1 MAKSSIN
8 FAKSSTGSFAHNDRT
23 VSPKYLIDNPNLNQV
38 SCSADQA
45 QTKWQEL
52 FHKAKINYE
61 KCYGQKF
68 QTSFANTHWEAVV
81 NLNAHHT
88 LEDVEK
94 LANRI
99 TQETGFTTLQISIH
113 RDEGHINDNG
123 KKEKNYHAHINFFT
137 CDLKT
142 GQQLYRR
149 SVSKSERERIRRKNN
164 IPIGEPI
171 PKELTA
177 VMDRTKLSKL
187 QDITAEILTMERGNP
202 NRKAKRLNH
211 REYKISVQTNILK
224 DRKIE
229 KLQGEIKEVNTTNEQ
244 LQYSFQAYRSKIVEL
259 TNVDSVQRKEL
270 HRLNTEINKIKMD
283 DKIHPKKVAEL
294 ESKIETLKKSNQI
307 KDEIVTKLAIDISAL
322 PIVSTIFNAEIIAN
336 TIALHFKNIEKKA
349 QQMQNELLDHIAEIH
364 VAVTQN
370 TPISEI
376 KQLVKRQEY
385 NLLTRLRTKEPY
397 KTALERRDQVY
408 RARFKEKS
416 TSLQSPIVRDYNDN
430 PQSP

>member
-1 MAKSSIN
+1 MAKASIN

-23 VSPKYLIDNPNLNQV
+23 ISPKYLIDDPKLNQV

-45 QTKWQEL
+45 QAKWQEL
-52 FHKAKINYE
+52 FRKAKMAYE
-61 KCYGQKF
+61 KTYGQKF
-68 QTSFANTHWEAVV
+68 QTRFANTHWEAVV

-88 LEDVEK
+88 LDDVKK
-94 LANRI
+94 LADVI
-99 TQETGFTTLQISIH
+99 KQETGFTTLQISIH
-113 RDEGHINDNG
+113 RDEGHVTDNG

-137 CDLKT
+137 CDQKT

-149 SVSKSERERIRRKNN
+149 SVSKSERERIRKENN
-164 IPIGEPI
+164 IPIGEPV
-171 PKELTA
+171 PKHLTA

-187 QDITAEILTMERGNP
+187 QDITADTLNMERGDP

-211 REYKISVQTNILK
+211 REYKITVQTNSVK
-224 DRKIE
+224 DREIE
-229 KLQGEIKEVNTTNEQ
+229 KLQLEAKEASVTNEQ

-259 TNVDSVQRKEL
+259 THVDVVQRREL
-270 HRLNTEINKIKMD
+270 HRLNTEINKIKMND
-283 DKIHPKKVAEL
+283 MIHPKKVAEL
-294 ESKIETLKKSNQI
+294 ESKIEALKKSNQI
-307 KDEIVTKLAIDISAL
+307 KDAIVTKLAIDINAL
-322 PIVSTIFNAEIIAN
+322 PTVSSVFNAEVIAN

-349 QQMQNELLDHIAEIH
+349 QQIQNELLDHIAEIH

-397 KTALERRDQVY
+397 KTALERRDQIY
-408 RARFKEKS
+408 RARFREKT
-416 TSLQSPIVRDYNDN
+416 TSLQSPMVRDYNDN
-430 PQSP
+430 PQFP